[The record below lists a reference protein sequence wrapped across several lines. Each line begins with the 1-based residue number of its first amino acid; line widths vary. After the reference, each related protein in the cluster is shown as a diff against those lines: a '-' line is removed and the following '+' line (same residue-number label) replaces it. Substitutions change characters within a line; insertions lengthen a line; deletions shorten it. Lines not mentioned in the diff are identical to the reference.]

1 MTLIALGLAWL
12 AGIALA
18 GWLEPPL
25 PVLALLALPALGILL
40 LWRKEPA
47 PRLSAACALALL
59 AGGARLLAATP
70 HIGPDDLAYY
80 NDQGRVELIGV
91 VVDEPDVRDTYQNLR
106 LRAESLTLSP
116 VGVGTRP
123 TPTGD
128 ERPVSGLVLVRAPR
142 YPPHAYG
149 DRLDVAG
156 ELETPPIYEGFSYR
170 DYLARQGVY
179 SIISRPNIELIESGQ
194 GSPFWAALYAFKAR
208 AQATIAQLLPEPYA
222 ALLTGILLGVESG
235 IPRELY
241 ERFNAT
247 GTSHIIVIS
256 GFNIA
261 IVAALLMLVG
271 TRVLGKRRAVGL
283 TLAGIALYTILVG
296 ADAAVV
302 RAAIMGGLYVVA
314 VYFGRQAEV
323 RTSLVLT
330 AMLMT
335 AANPYALWD
344 VGFQL
349 SFAATA
355 GLVWLVP
362 PLERAAESWLAT
374 LMGPQGALTAMGLLS
389 EGLVVSLAA
398 QIATAPLIVYHF
410 GRLSAVSLL
419 TNLLILPVQ
428 PLVMMA
434 GGLATV
440 AGLVW
445 LPIGQALGWVAWLP
459 LAWTVAVVNWTADA
473 SFASLTLGHFSPALL
488 AAVYAALAGLTWLI
502 SRRATADPAEATRLA
517 WEGLRRSTR
526 LMLLGGASAALLT
539 WLAVAA
545 LPDGRLHVAFL
556 NVGQGD
562 AILITTPGGRQVLID
577 GGPSP
582 SSTLWEMGRNMP
594 FWDRSLDLVVNT
606 HPDADHLAGLPE
618 VLERYRV
625 GQVLLPDVAGE
636 SGLYAAWREAV
647 EEEGAPVIQAQA
659 GMRLELETGLVV
671 EVLHPGRV
679 RAGDKFN
686 DHSVVARLTFG
697 GVSFLL
703 PGDIEARVERELDA
717 GGKSLASTVLKAPHH
732 GGDTSSSQPFLD
744 AVAPQ
749 VAVISVGA
757 ENRFGHPSPEAL
769 ARYAALGIP
778 VLRTDE
784 LGTVEFVT
792 DGERLWVRTDR

>member
-1 MTLIALGLAWL
+1 M
-12 AGIALA
+12 
-18 GWLEPPL
+18 PPQL
-25 PVLALLALPALGILL
+25 HNLPA
-40 LWRKEPA
+40 RK
-47 PRLSAACALALL
+47 
-59 AGGARLLAATP
+59 AT
-70 HIGPDDLAYY
+70 HTAIW
-80 NDQGRVELIGV
+80 V
-91 VVDEPDVRDTYQNLR
+91 
-106 LRAESLTLSP
+106 
-116 VGVGTRP
+116 
-123 TPTGD
+123 TG
-128 ERPVSGLVLVRAPR
+128 S
-142 YPPHAYG
+142 
-149 DRLDVAG
+149 
-156 ELETPPIYEGFSYR
+156 
-170 DYLARQGVY
+170 
-179 SIISRPNIELIESGQ
+179 
-194 GSPFWAALYAFKAR
+194 
-208 AQATIAQLLPEPYA
+208 
-222 ALLTGILLGVESG
+222 
-235 IPRELY
+235 
-241 ERFNAT
+241 
-247 GTSHIIVIS
+247 
-256 GFNIA
+256 NIA
-261 IVAALLMLVG
+261 IVAGLLMLVG
-271 TRVLGKRRAVGL
+271 TRALGKRRAVGL
-283 TLAGIALYTILVG
+283 TLGGIALYTVLVG

-323 RTSLVLT
+323 RTSLILT

-362 PLERAAESWLAT
+362 PLERAAEGWLAA
-374 LMGPQGALTAMGLLS
+374 LLGPQRALTAMGLLS

-398 QIATAPLIVYHF
+398 QIATGPLIVYHF

-434 GGLATV
+434 GGLATA
-440 AGLVW
+440 AGLIW
-445 LPIGQALGWVAWLP
+445 LPIGQALAWVAWLP
-459 LAWTVAVVNWTADA
+459 LAWTVAAVNWTANA

-488 AAVYAALAGLTWLI
+488 AAVYAALAGLAWLL

-517 WEGLRRSTR
+517 WERLRRSTR

-539 WLAVAA
+539 WLAAAA

-582 SSTLWEMGRNMP
+582 SSALWEMGRNMP

-618 VLERYRV
+618 VLGRYQV

-636 SGLYAAWREAV
+636 SGLYAAWQAAIKD
-647 EEEGAPVIQAQA
+647 EGTPAIQAQA
-659 GMRLELETGLVV
+659 GMRLGLEDGLGV
-671 EVLHPGRV
+671 EILHPGRV
-679 RAGDKFN
+679 PAGDKFN

-697 GVSFLL
+697 RVSFLL
-703 PGDIEARVERELDA
+703 PGDIEAGVERELAA
-717 GGKSLASTVLKAPHH
+717 GGTSLASTVLKAPHH
-732 GGDTSSSQPFLD
+732 GGDTSSSEPFLE

-757 ENRFGHPSPEAL
+757 ENRFGHPSAEVL
-769 ARYAALGIP
+769 ERYAALGIP

-792 DGERLWVRTDR
+792 DGERLWVRTDQ